1 MGSLQQVD
9 QVSFQE
15 VIGASSV
22 PVLVDFFAE
31 WCPPCRKLGPTLESL
46 AEEMEDRLKIVKVN
60 IDASGLATEYGVM
73 NIPTMIVF
81 KDGQE
86 VSRIVGNKSKRA
98 LIKELEPYLD

>member
-1 MGSLQQVD
+1 
-9 QVSFQE
+9 
-15 VIGASSV
+15 
-22 PVLVDFFAE
+22 
-31 WCPPCRKLGPTLESL
+31 
-46 AEEMEDRLKIVKVN
+46 
-60 IDASGLATEYGVM
+60 LATEYGVM